1 MDLLKRDP
9 GQILRPLD
17 TPESQPIKAAGEVGE
32 ALLEER
38 GNSHSREA
46 LGLVDDAGA
55 IAEHQQIGFA
65 RGARHL
71 ERVEQSEPFGIP
83 ARSFAEFIAE
93 MDRSTQDRSDF
104 NRARIGAASAVE
116 IDLGQRANDQA
127 RTNVP
132 SLRRRRAA
140 CSSISAHSP
149 GPTPP
154 TATSIGKS

>member
-1 MDLLKRDP
+1 MRGRNAWLGIAPRLL
-9 GQILRPLD
+9 
-17 TPESQPIKAAGEVGE
+17 
-32 ALLEER
+32 
-38 GNSHSREA
+38 
-46 LGLVDDAGA
+46 DDARTVTEQ
-55 IAEHQQIGFA
+55 EHVGFA
-65 RGARHL
+65 CGKCHF